1 MALNPIK
8 GKKIM
13 AKSERQDFNNNLKK
27 RAKELAVQVC
37 HSLKCVPYNPVTKE
51 LISQVVRS
59 SGSVSAN
66 FSSATRARSS
76 AEYYSKLCIVV
87 EECDETEHWL
97 DIMIAAELVPEKEY
111 EPLRKEAFELLCIFS
126 SVRSKIRTNLGK

>member
-1 MALNPIK
+1 MEQSDSK
-8 GKKIM
+8 
-13 AKSERQDFNNNLKK
+13 DFNNNLKK
-27 RAKELAVQVC
+27 RAKILAIRLCQ
-37 HSLKCVPYNPVTKE
+37 SLRDIPYNSVTKE

-59 SGSVSAN
+59 CGSVSAN

-97 DIMIAAELVPEKEY
+97 DIMISAGLVPEKVF
-111 EPLRKEAFELLCIFS
+111 EPLRKEAFELLCIFA
-126 SVRSKIRTNLGK
+126 SVRRKIRTDLKK